1 MKLGMVGLGRMG
13 GNMAKRLETD
23 GHVVQSYARSGGGT
37 AGSLEELVG
46 QLDERRAVWLMIPAG
61 DPTEQ
66 AVQEL
71 LGLLDEGDV
80 IVELG
85 GQKVETWPQL
95 LRKLR
100 DLRGQQPQGEFAT
113 ALDLPSEMTH
123 VHAHGAELVLLRL
136 RRVDGT
142 EYPVWCRLGNV
153 PIDTVAPSLFWVLL
167 KIGLFVVGAYV
178 FWKRPEDRSA
188 ALFFLLCVGVV
199 LLGRGG
205 VVLIQSPRGL
215 V

>member
-46 QLDERRAVWLMIPAG
+46 QLDGRRAVWLMIPAG

-80 IVELG
+80 IVDG
-85 GQKVETWPQL
+85 GNSNF
-95 LRKLR
+95 R
-100 DLRGQQPQGEFAT
+100 DSQRRAGLA
-113 ALDLPSEMTH
+113 
-123 VHAHGAELVLLRL
+123 AEK
-136 RRVDGT
+136 
-142 EYPVWCRLGNV
+142 RLGYIDAGVYGGIWGLANV
-153 PIDTVAPSLFWVLL
+153 YCLMVGGEDGAFGFLEPAFKTMAPD
-167 KIGLFVVGAYV
+167 
-178 FWKRPEDRSA
+178 DRYA
-188 ALFFLLCVGVV
+188 HF
-199 LLGRGG
+199 
-205 VVLIQSPRGL
+205 
-215 V
+215 